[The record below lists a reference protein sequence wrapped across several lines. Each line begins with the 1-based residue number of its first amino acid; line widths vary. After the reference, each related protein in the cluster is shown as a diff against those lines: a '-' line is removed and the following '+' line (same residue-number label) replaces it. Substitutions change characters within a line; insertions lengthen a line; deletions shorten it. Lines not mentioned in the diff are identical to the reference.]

1 MVECLVWDQDVAGS
15 SPVVPTLYFI
25 NMLDIFYFDCV
36 IYPVIV
42 VITIGNELS
51 SLDKTFTDCDGNSL
65 GFSDLEFENSK
76 ALTYTAK
83 RKEDNNF
90 CIIISFEDKDSFT
103 YKTVAHEA
111 VHAAKEIFSFINAD
125 INPHEPFEYL
135 VGYIAQC
142 CDNSLKNI

>member
-1 MVECLVWDQDVAGS
+1 MLN
-15 SPVVPTLYFI
+15 TLYF
-25 NMLDIFYFDCV
+25 DCI

-42 VITIGNELS
+42 VITVGNELS
-51 SLDKTFTDCDGNSL
+51 LLGKTFADCEGNDL
-65 GFSDLEFENSK
+65 GFSNSEFENSES
-76 ALTYTAK
+76 LTYTAK
-83 RKEDNNF
+83 RKEDNKF
-90 CIIISFEDKDSFT
+90 CVILSFENKDSFT

>member
-1 MVECLVWDQDVAGS
+1 MS
-15 SPVVPTLYFI
+15 SSLAIPTLYFI
-25 NMLDIFYFDCV
+25 NMLNTFYFDCV

-42 VITIGNELS
+42 IITIGNELS
-51 SLDKTFTDCDGNSL
+51 SLDKTFTDCNGNSL
-65 GFSDLEFENSK
+65 GFSDSEFENSK
-76 ALTYTAK
+76 ALTYTAT
-83 RKEDNNF
+83 RKEDNKF
-90 CIIISFEDKDSFT
+90 CVILSFEDKDSFT
-103 YKTVAHEA
+103 YKVVAHES